1 MKIISLM
8 NQKGGVGKTTSTI
21 NLGACLSAKG
31 YKVILIDTDPQGNL
45 TQSAGATVEAGS
57 ITLYE
62 VLTKDQDINKAIIQ
76 LDKYDLLPCDILLS
90 KADLELVN
98 IPGNEFLLKEAV
110 ANLKKEYDFI
120 LIDNPPALN
129 RITLMNMTASDFI
142 LIPIQSQFL
151 AMGGFNQLVETID
164 TVKKRLNH
172 NIKIMGAFLTMYDA
186 RKNLDTTIL
195 ENLKNIFPGGI
206 FETKINVNVSLAE
219 APAYGNDIIE
229 YKPKSSGALQYQELT
244 NELLAKIK

>member
-1 MKIISLM
+1 MKVISLM

-31 YKVILIDTDPQGNL
+31 YKVLLIDTDPQGNL
-45 TQSAGATVEAGS
+45 TQSAGATVEAGN

-110 ANLKKEYDFI
+110 ANLNKEYDFI

-229 YKPKSSGALQYQELT
+229 YKPKSSGALQYTELT